1 MPLEKE
7 EKYMEMHKATINR
20 LDDKTSLV
28 LHINQEQFEIELT
41 EDKPNEV
48 KSVFNKLIAILKK
61 GQFEFELEDD
71 KEDLYFHICTEYVGQ
86 LNTELSSIHQ
96 ELEDYELLDENE

>member
-1 MPLEKE
+1 
-7 EKYMEMHKATINR
+7 MEIHKATINR

-28 LHINQEQFEIELT
+28 LNINQEEFEIELT

-48 KSVFNKLIAILKK
+48 KRVFNNLIAILKK
-61 GQFEFELEDD
+61 GQFEFELEDE

-96 ELEDYELLDENE
+96 ELEDYGLLDENE